1 MKILAVADEESKSLW
16 DFYSPDKLDGVELII
31 SCGDL
36 SAEYLEFLV
45 TMSSC
50 PVLYVPGNHDSAY
63 VNRPPEGCEN
73 IDGRVFKYKG
83 VRIFGLGGSM
93 KYKPGPYMY
102 SEDEMRKRIWKSRKE
117 ILKSG
122 GFDIL
127 VTHSPVRGYGDMS
140 DLPHIGYECLGNLL
154 YICQPDYM
162 LHGHVHAVYM
172 SGFKR
177 EQNHPSGTV
186 IINAFDKY
194 TFDYSAKESH
204 SAKRLKLAKEL
215 LGQFF
220 LGVNKAK

>member
-1 MKILAVADEESKSLW
+1 MKILAIADEESKALW
-16 DFYSPDKLDGVELII
+16 DYYTPDKLDGVELII

-36 SAEYLEFLV
+36 SATYLEFLV
-45 TMSSC
+45 TMTSL

-73 IDGRVFKYKG
+73 IDGRIFKYKG
-83 VRIFGLGGSM
+83 IRFFGLGGSM

-102 SEDEMRKRIWKSRKE
+102 TEHEMRRRISKCKRE
-117 ILKSG
+117 IIING

-127 VTHSPVRGYGDMS
+127 VTHSPVRGFGDMN
-140 DLPHIGYECLGNLL
+140 DLPHIGYECLNDLL
-154 YICQPDYM
+154 GVCHPDYM

-177 EQNHPSGTV
+177 EAVHPSGTV

-194 TFDYSAKESH
+194 IFNYDDQKSRIKTN
-204 SAKRLKLAKEL
+204 RILLAKDL
-215 LGQFF
+215 IGKFF
-220 LGVNKAK
+220 